1 MTSFGI
7 APRDVLSLVRHA
19 QRADLPGP
27 LLVTGVLAEQLAGA
41 LAAGGDRALVATSG
55 DPGHA
60 VALVRVVAGVAT
72 AADEAQLRAASRALV
87 PVVAVQ
93 TGVTTV
99 PLPYVHPVDVVD
111 CPRGS
116 GFPLDDIAEALAR
129 VLGKD
134 GMPLAAGL
142 PVLRPA
148 FERRRVFDAAVT
160 AGALAALTRQR
171 GPHLPMLALS
181 QARMLSDLS
190 TASGAAGPGDTR
202 AAAEAVAPRLAASVA
217 TGIVSRALVRR
228 LPFRGRLAE
237 GAAAAAST
245 FALGV
250 VFTRIRSVRSGS

>member
-1 MTSFGI
+1 MKTLGI
-7 APRDVLSLVRHA
+7 APRDVLALVRHA

-55 DPGHA
+55 DPGRA
-60 VALVRVVAGVAT
+60 VALVRVVAGAAT
-72 AADEAQLRAASRALV
+72 ADDQAQLRAASRALV

-93 TGVTTV
+93 TGITTV

-111 CPRGS
+111 CPPGS
-116 GFPLDDIAEALAR
+116 GFPVEEIAEALAR
-129 VLGKD
+129 ALGKD

-142 PVLRPA
+142 PVVRPA
-148 FERRRVFDAAVT
+148 FEHRRVFDAAVS
-160 AGALAALTRQR
+160 AGTLAAVTRHG
-171 GPHLPMLALS
+171 GPHLPMLTLA

-190 TASGAAGPGDTR
+190 TASGAGGRGDTR
-202 AAAEAVAPRLAASVA
+202 AAAEAVAPRLAAAVA

-237 GAAAAAST
+237 GAVAAAST

-250 VFTRIRSVRSGS
+250 AFSRIRSVRSGS